1 MLTSPP
7 MQTAIIPV
15 TPFQQN
21 CSIIWCTKTMKGAVV
36 DPGGNLDRILMVA
49 AEKQVTIE
57 KILITHGHRDHAG
70 GTAELA
76 EKLGV
81 PIEGPHIDDKF
92 WIDKLDTV
100 EEKPGFDATKS
111 FTPDRWLEG
120 HDTVTLGDLTLDV
133 RHCPGHTPGHVIFF
147 HEPSQLAIVG
157 DVIFRGSVGR
167 SDLERGDHDTLVKS
181 IQEQLWPLGDEVIFL
196 PGHGRLSTFGQER
209 EDNPFVGDAVLG
221 NRFAVSD
228 PDEGPKMGPSFDA

>member
-1 MLTSPP
+1 
-7 MQTAIIPV
+7 
-15 TPFQQN
+15 
-21 CSIIWCTKTMKGAVV
+21 
-36 DPGGNLDRILMVA
+36 
-49 AEKQVTIE
+49 
-57 KILITHGHRDHAG
+57 
-70 GTAELA
+70 LA

-100 EEKPGFDATKS
+100 EDKPGFDATKS

-120 HDTVTLGDLTLDV
+120 HDTVTLGDLTLEV

-167 SDLERGDHDTLVKS
+167 SDLERGDHDTLVAS
-181 IQEQLWPLGDEVIFL
+181 IQEQLWPLGNDVIFL

-209 EDNPFVGDAVLG
+209 EDNPFVSDAVLG
-221 NRFAVSD
+221 NRFGVSD
-228 PDEGPKMGPSFDA
+228 PDAGPKMGPSFDA